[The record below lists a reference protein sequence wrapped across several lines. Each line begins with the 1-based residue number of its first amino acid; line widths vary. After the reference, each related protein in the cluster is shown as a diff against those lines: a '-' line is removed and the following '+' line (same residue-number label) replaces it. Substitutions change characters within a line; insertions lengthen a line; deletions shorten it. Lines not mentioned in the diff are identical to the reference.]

1 MQIGQ
6 AGLVAAAFQHP
17 RQPRSRQSTLPPEPQ
32 PVKVGLLVLVLVV
45 LVAVAHRGRLAI
57 G

>member
-17 RQPRSRQSTLPPEPQ
+17 RQPRSRQSTLPPEPP
-32 PVKVGLLVLVLVV
+32 PVKVGLLIVVLVV
-45 LVAVAHRGRLAI
+45 LVAVAHRGRLTI